1 MCSPL
6 LAQKARTPSPLNV
19 GVRHR
24 AIMKALLLPGLDGT
38 GELFAWFTRV
48 APAGIECLSVRYPD
62 DSNLGYSQYA
72 SLVLRDHLP
81 RERFLLIAESF
92 SGPVGV
98 LVASQRPEGLVGIVL
113 CNTFIVPPAWRLM
126 GLAPWSLIF
135 RAPIT
140 KAMVGLHL
148 TGRRRA
154 SGFTAEVRDANRSVS
169 PRTRATR
176 LKAVF
181 SVDVRREFAGLSVP
195 VLILRGTR
203 DRLVFSGSV
212 KRMLSVRP
220 SARLAELDGPHLL
233 LQVAPDGC
241 WDAIVD
247 FRSRIQ
253 TA

>member
-1 MCSPL
+1 
-6 LAQKARTPSPLNV
+6 
-19 GVRHR
+19 
-24 AIMKALLLPGLDGT
+24 MKALLLPGLDGT
-38 GELFAWFTRV
+38 GELFARFTGA
-48 APAGIECLSVRYPD
+48 APAEIDCLSVRYPD
-62 DSNLGYSQYA
+62 DSSLGYSQYA
-72 SLVLRDHLP
+72 SLVLRHHLP
-81 RERFLLIAESF
+81 REPFLLVAESF

-98 LVASQRPEGLVGIVL
+98 LLASQQPENLVGIVL
-113 CNTFIVPPAWRLM
+113 CNTFIVPPAWRLI
-126 GLAPWSLIF
+126 GLAPWSIIF
-135 RAPIT
+135 RTPIT

-148 TGRRRA
+148 TGLQRA
-154 SGFTAEVRDANRSVS
+154 SDFTAAVRDANRSVS
-169 PRTRATR
+169 PSTRAAR

-212 KRMLSVRP
+212 KRMLSVRA

-233 LQVAPDGC
+233 LQVAPEGC
-241 WDAIVD
+241 WDAIMD